1 MTAEGGYL
9 TELLTEKDNLDPS
22 FVHSMRLL
30 TEEINRM
37 QNGGALPAGQ
47 VKKPKVETTTNGS
60 SILPLS
66 ESPVVSKPLP
76 ASGQLPPVAS
86 PETPVA
92 PNPRP
97 PPHQFR
103 RPADVFDSKLYQP
116 TKLSEKVF
124 IPVKDYPKFNFVG
137 KLLGPR
143 GNTFKRLQANTGTKM
158 SILGKGSMREKEKE
172 EELRSSGDPKYT
184 HLDEELHVLIEVEA
198 PPGQAHARLGL
209 AIEEIKKFLVP
220 ENNDE
225 IHQEQMREM
234 AILNGIEEPVPAA
247 QPVAVPAP
255 VPRGRPHPRGMPH
268 HPHHP
273 AHHGR
278 GGPVPRMTSVPRPRG
293 PPVGHVSVTAARSAA
308 GLGPSSPTVAH
319 AAPRAAAVPG
329 DPYGGYEPY
338 EPGYEFE
345 AAYPEAG
352 DTVYYEYGQPEV
364 YETAYPAPTRVPVSS
379 SATFKAPPARTVK
392 KIVREAAYPY

>member
-1 MTAEGGYL
+1 MAAEGGYL

-37 QNGGALPAGQ
+37 QNGGALPVGQ
-47 VKKPKVETTTNGS
+47 VKLKVEKTTNGNT
-60 SILPLS
+60 IPPAS

-76 ASGQLPPVAS
+76 AAAQLPVAPVAS
-86 PETPVA
+86 PETP
-92 PNPRP
+92 P
-97 PPHQFR
+97 PARLPTHQFR
-103 RPADVFDSKLYQP
+103 RPVDVFDSKLYQP

-172 EELRSSGDPKYT
+172 EELRSSGDPKYA
-184 HLDEELHVLIEVEA
+184 HLEQDLHVLIEVEA

-234 AILNGIEEPVPAA
+234 AILNGMEEPAPTAA
-247 QPVAVPAP
+247 PVAVPAP
-255 VPRGRPHPRGMPH
+255 VPRGRPHTRGVPH

-278 GGPVPRMTSVPRPRG
+278 GAPVPRVAAIPRPRG

-329 DPYGGYEPY
+329 DPYGVS
-338 EPGYEFE
+338 
-345 AAYPEAG
+345 YP
-352 DTVYYEYGQPEV
+352 
-364 YETAYPAPTRVPVSS
+364 VPL
-379 SATFKAPPARTVK
+379 F
-392 KIVREAAYPY
+392 

>member
-1 MTAEGGYL
+1 MAGESSYL

-22 FVHSMRLL
+22 FVHAMRLL
-30 TEEINRM
+30 TEEINQLQSGSTKERDE
-37 QNGGALPAGQ
+37 
-47 VKKPKVETTTNGS
+47 KETNGS
-60 SILPLS
+60 SIPGLAD
-66 ESPVVSKPLP
+66 SPVGGNSL
-76 ASGQLPPVAS
+76 PVAQEPSGGS
-86 PETPVA
+86 PEVTTGT
-92 PNPRP
+92 RQ
-97 PPHQFR
+97 PPHRYIRKPDF
-103 RPADVFDSKLYQP
+103 FDSKLYKP

-143 GNTFKRLQANTGTKM
+143 GNTFKRLQASTGTKM

-172 EELRSSGDPKYT
+172 EELRASGDPKYT
-184 HLDEELHVLIEVEA
+184 HLEEELHVLIEVEA

-234 AILNGIEEPVPAA
+234 AILNGMEEVAPA
-247 QPVAVPAP
+247 PAP
-255 VPRGRPHPRGMPH
+255 VPVATPVLRAPRPHARGVP
-268 HPHHP
+268 HPHHMV
-273 AHHGR
+273 HHGR
-278 GGPVPRMTSVPRPRG
+278 GSPVPRMPSMSRPRG
-293 PPVGHVSVTAARSAA
+293 PPVGHVSVSAARSAA

-329 DPYGGYEPY
+329 DSYGGYEPY

-345 AAYPEAG
+345 AVYPEPGEA
-352 DTVYYEYGQPEV
+352 VYYEYAQPADI
-364 YETAYPAPTRVPVSS
+364 YETAYPAPTRVQANS
-379 SATFKAPPARTVK
+379 SATFKAPSARTVK
-392 KIVREAAYPY
+392 KVVREAAYPY